1 MAAAAPPADVGP
13 LPAPE
18 ALGDV
23 MSRLAD
29 PAVSGA
35 DKLTLIQNTEP
46 TDGAA
51 LDKFT
56 TALRDTGFT
65 PVTVSASEIRWS
77 DNHPG
82 NVLATIK
89 VNGPDPGPR
98 EANAGEFSF
107 PMEFGRTGTSWQ
119 LTRETADMLL
129 AFGNAHADAPGPPPP
144 GPTPPP

>member
-1 MAAAAPPADVGP
+1 
-13 LPAPE
+13 
-18 ALGDV
+18 

-35 DKLTLIQNTEP
+35 DKLSLVQSTVP
-46 TDGAA
+46 ADGAA
-51 LDKFT
+51 LDRFA

-89 VNGPDPGPR
+89 VTGPASAPR
-98 EANAGEFSF
+98 EASTGEFAF
-107 PMEFGRTGTSWQ
+107 PMEFGRTGTGWQ

-129 AFGNAHADAPGPPPP
+129 AFGNARTDAPSPPAP